1 MELRPLRMTDCQPA
15 AEIVGANAIWR
26 ERYNYTIEAAARD
39 LLYATSH
46 GDYVLGA
53 FDKEILGFAWILPK
67 GGFGRS
73 PYLRL
78 IAVSPKTQSNGV
90 GKALLDHAERE
101 WAATAKH
108 LFLMVSDFNT
118 RAQAFYSARG
128 YAKVGLVPSFVLRD
142 VDEELWMKTLA
153 R

>member
-1 MELRPLRMTDCQPA
+1 MEK
-15 AEIVGANAIWR
+15 
-26 ERYNYTIEAAARD
+26 AARD

-53 FDKEILGFAWILPK
+53 FTPKLEGFAWILPH

-78 IAVSPKTQSNGV
+78 IGVNPHTQSQGV
-90 GKALLDHAERE
+90 GKALLDAAEAHFARD
-101 WAATAKH
+101 AKH
-108 LFLMVSDFNT
+108 MFLMVSDFNE
-118 RAQAFYSARG
+118 RAQAFYKGRG
-128 YAKVGLVPSFVLRD
+128 YAQVGAVPGFVLPD
-142 VDEELWMKTLA
+142 VAEQIWMKKI